1 MTLQSE
7 NAKQRQVTI
16 VRKKTNFS
24 KHYARLGLAMV
35 LPSAVLFLAFAA
47 VPILLV
53 ITLSFCNWAGFD
65 VDKIGWAG
73 LNNYITIANDP
84 IFWTA
89 FKNTLLFTLVTTLL
103 LNIFGFTFALMI
115 NTGTKFSGLFK
126 STIFL
131 PVLMSPVIV
140 GLMWSNLLG
149 GYGPVNQFLQM
160 INLTSEPIFFLG
172 NSTWAIWAIIFAT
185 IWQFSGYNMVLYHAG
200 IQNIPENLIE
210 AALIDGASR
219 LKILQYIIIPYLRPV
234 IFVVMLLNLIGG
246 LRIFDIVYV
255 MTRGGPNR
263 ATEVL
268 TTYMYQQAFRLNLM
282 GPASVIAVVIIV
294 LAVVIS
300 ILRMRTSKDE

>member
-7 NAKQRQVTI
+7 NTNLRKVTI

-24 KHYARLGLAMV
+24 KRYARLGFFMV
-35 LPSAVLFLAFAA
+35 LPSVVLFLAFAA
-47 VPILLV
+47 APILIV

-65 VDKIGWAG
+65 VDKISWAG
-73 LNNYITIANDP
+73 LSNYATIANDP
-84 IFWTA
+84 VFWTA

-103 LNIFGFTFALMI
+103 LNAFGFTFALMI
-115 NTGTKFSGLFK
+115 NIGKKFSGLFR
-126 STIFL
+126 SVIFL
-131 PVLMSPVIV
+131 PVLLSPVIV

-160 INLTSEPIFFLG
+160 IKLTSEPIFFLG

-200 IQNIPENLIE
+200 IQNIPESLIE

-219 LKILQYIIIPYLRPV
+219 VKILQYIIIPYLRPV
-234 IFVVMLLNLIGG
+234 ISVVMLLNLIGG

-268 TTYMYQQAFRLNLM
+268 TTYMYQQAFKLNLM
-282 GPASVIAVVIIV
+282 GPASVIAVVVIV
-294 LAVVIS
+294 LAVAMS
-300 ILRMRTSKDE
+300 ILRRRTFKDD

>member
-1 MTLQSE
+1 MLQSE
-7 NAKQRQVTI
+7 TAKLRRATT
-16 VRKKTNFS
+16 VRNKTNFS
-24 KHYARLGLAMV
+24 KHYAHLGFFMV
-35 LPSAVLFLAFAA
+35 LPSAILFLAFAA
-47 VPILLV
+47 APISVV
-53 ITLSFCNWAGFD
+53 IILSFCNWAGFD
-65 VDKIGWAG
+65 VDEIGWAG
-73 LNNYITIANDP
+73 FNNYIIIANDP

-103 LNIFGFTFALMI
+103 LNTVGFTFALMI

-126 STIFL
+126 STVFL

-200 IQNIPENLIE
+200 IQNIPESLIE

-234 IFVVMLLNLIGG
+234 ISVVVLLNLIGG

-268 TTYMYQQAFRLNLM
+268 TTYMYQQAFKLNLM

-294 LAVVIS
+294 LALVMS
-300 ILRMRTSKDE
+300 ILRRRTFRDE